1 LDLNESPSGY
11 EHVQVDLADTERTR
25 SVVSEVALGGLD
37 AVVTCAAIDSCGPL
51 SEVKTEDWE
60 RVINVNLLGT
70 AAVIRAALPA
80 LVQSRGHVVTIA
92 STLGRRALPD
102 ATAYCASKF
111 GVVGLT
117 RALTAEMGERLRV
130 TCIQPGGMDTGF
142 FDGRPEKYRPGPDA
156 SLMNP
161 ADVAEVIVNVLRTD
175 GTATLP
181 EIMITPAGE
190 TSWP

>member
-1 LDLNESPSGY
+1 
-11 EHVQVDLADTERTR
+11 
-25 SVVSEVALGGLD
+25 
-37 AVVTCAAIDSCGPL
+37 
-51 SEVKTEDWE
+51 
-60 RVINVNLLGT
+60 
-70 AAVIRAALPA
+70 
-80 LVQSRGHVVTIA
+80 
-92 STLGRRALPD
+92 
-102 ATAYCASKF
+102 
-111 GVVGLT
+111 
-117 RALTAEMGERLRV
+117 
-130 TCIQPGGMDTGF
+130 MDTGF